1 MPCQSSRTPSS
12 PRPSRSELDRLE
24 ATLGRRFR
32 IVSVPVE
39 VSGHRLA
46 IIRPESSESL
56 ISEEDFER
64 DERLPYWAEL
74 WPSALI
80 LARHVGSLDGRGRSL
95 LELGCGVGLVA
106 ASASRAG
113 FEVTATDYYAD
124 ALLFTRL
131 NVMRSSG
138 RAPTVMELDW
148 RAIPTTLGKFDVVVG
163 SDVLYERRY
172 PALIASVIARALA
185 PGGIALVAD
194 PGRVAAPEL
203 PAECEQHGLTVH
215 ERHAVPF
222 VDGTVRQSIDVITIG
237 WSAQERN
244 HGAIGELQVP
254 G

>member
-1 MPCQSSRTPSS
+1 MPSPSSRTPSS

-32 IVSVPVE
+32 IVSVTVE

-46 IIRPESSESL
+46 ITRPESSESL

-80 LARHVGSLDGRGRSL
+80 LARHVASLDARGRSL

-113 FEVTATDYYAD
+113 FDITATDYYPD

-131 NVMRSSG
+131 NVMRNAG
-138 RAPTVMELDW
+138 RVPSVMELDW
-148 RAIPTTLGKFDVVVG
+148 RAIPGSLGKFDVIVA

-194 PGRVAAPEL
+194 PGRVAAPDL
-203 PAECEQHGLTVH
+203 PGECEQHGLVVR
-215 ERHAVPF
+215 ERQAVPF
-222 VDGTVRQSIDVITIG
+222 VDGSVRQSIDLITIG
-237 WSAQERN
+237 WRPE
-244 HGAIGELQVP
+244 
-254 G
+254 